1 VETLLIVGVDSV
13 VGANLACTLSDR
25 FQVIGLSQSG
35 DFSLEGC
42 QTFDLPFDDSGRLGQ
57 AILDAS
63 PAWIVHCGALARCSW
78 DEITKDC
85 LRRLRAE
92 PQLVVNVAKAA
103 EQLGC
108 RLTVISSD
116 AVFAG
121 PRVFHHETS
130 PTTGLGPIGTAA
142 LETEA
147 ILAGSRALVARTHA
161 YGWSPATEASHYA
174 NSFFEALDRGDA
186 AQADGRRYATPIL
199 SSDLAEL
206 LCQAYRCKLE
216 GLFHIAGA
224 ERTSPSRFVA
234 EMAAACLIDGWRNGE
249 ASEAIN
255 SPTLQV
261 PETSLICRRV
271 RQALGQPAPMLREG
285 LTRFAEQ
292 LENGYRERVRG
303 ATEPV
308 RGATESV
315 ARLSAA

>member
-1 VETLLIVGVDSV
+1 M
-13 VGANLACTLSDR
+13 
-25 FQVIGLSQSG
+25 
-35 DFSLEGC
+35 
-42 QTFDLPFDDSGRLGQ
+42 
-57 AILDAS
+57 
-63 PAWIVHCGALARCSW
+63 
-78 DEITKDC
+78 TK
-85 LRRLRAE
+85 
-92 PQLVVNVAKAA
+92 
-103 EQLGC
+103 
-108 RLTVISSD
+108 
-116 AVFAG
+116 
-121 PRVFHHETS
+121 
-130 PTTGLGPIGTAA
+130 
-142 LETEA
+142 
-147 ILAGSRALVARTHA
+147 
-161 YGWSPATEASHYA
+161 
-174 NSFFEALDRGDA
+174 SFFQALDRGDA

-255 SPTLQV
+255 SPPLQV